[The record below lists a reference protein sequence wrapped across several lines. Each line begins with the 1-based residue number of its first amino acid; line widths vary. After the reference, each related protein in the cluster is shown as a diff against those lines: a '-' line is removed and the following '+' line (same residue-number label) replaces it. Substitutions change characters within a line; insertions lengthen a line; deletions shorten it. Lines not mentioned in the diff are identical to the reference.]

1 MGFMNLM
8 RYHEISWYIMIS
20 MEPMGFMN
28 RIEGESPWRYFE
40 LDTRSGDLAW
50 WLGNEIFGQTC
61 GRHNSGRWYIYHI
74 YIWYK
79 WSKSSHSVERN
90 CEWVLCLFLKIGAAV
105 IVWVWVARL
114 DWWRQIL
121 LMPQWQTR
129 RARNQPGYASDIS
142 NHLSRASTSACCLLT
157 WKLNGW
163 ILCPWLEVFSAP
175 PRVVALS
182 RCSGTP
188 AALEIFGD
196 STGMHRLF
204 SMIYYDLKHFETPS
218 RFVWNMIFSVE
229 LVAPAH
235 KGRLSTSKI
244 MFVWALWASTVR
256 FQQVPNITSLS
267 WFQSLRALQHI
278 PLSAQRR
285 VTGSNFEPEPVKCF

>member
-1 MGFMNLM
+1 
-8 RYHEISWYIMIS
+8 

-28 RIEGESPWRYFE
+28 IIEGESPWRYFE

-61 GRHNSGRWYIYHI
+61 GRYNSGRWYIYHI

-90 CEWVLCLFLKIGAAV
+90 CEWVCLFLKIGAAV
-105 IVWVWVARL
+105 IVWVARL

-157 WKLNGW
+157 WKLLNGW
-163 ILCPWLEVFSAP
+163 ILCPWLEVISAP

-196 STGMHRLF
+196 STGYFPWF
-204 SMIYYDLKHFETPS
+204 SMIWNILKHPPGLSGTWFSLSNFYLQLTKGDCLPQKLCLSE
-218 RFVWNMIFSVE
+218 RFKLARWGFNKF
-229 LVAPAH
+229 P
-235 KGRLSTSKI
+235 
-244 MFVWALWASTVR
+244 
-256 FQQVPNITSLS
+256 TSLVLAD
-267 WFQSLRALQHI
+267 FSLWEHFNTFRCQLSGALPAQI
-278 PLSAQRR
+278 LSQWNALKQN
-285 VTGSNFEPEPVKCF
+285 SNSCCRCYPPFVIT